1 MRETKVDSSDD
12 DFLKD
17 FGSEFQDLAQ
27 GLDKQDLEMKDIKR
41 LISNLIEQVSH
52 DCLFVFLFIC
62 VFFFY
67 VSLFLC

>member
-1 MRETKVDSSDD
+1 MRETKVESSDD

-62 VFFFY
+62 VFF
-67 VSLFLC
+67 LC